1 MEKRTQ
7 IEARITESILRNVK
21 KLTFILSNFMYF
33 VVTFKYSFNR
43 NMQTTQK
50 SIFFTENSQFE
61 RKIPKILN
69 HKFRWVAFSRFR
81 YESKI
86 NFWQINSIFENLV
99 LRAAVQI
106 QQSIDS
112 ENCSSFCRWKI
123 QEFHIDFN
131 IVSIDTY

>member
-33 VVTFKYSFNR
+33 VVTYKYSFNR

-61 RKIPKILN
+61 RKILKILN
-69 HKFRWVAFSRFR
+69 HKFR
-81 YESKI
+81 
-86 NFWQINSIFENLV
+86 
-99 LRAAVQI
+99 
-106 QQSIDS
+106 
-112 ENCSSFCRWKI
+112 
-123 QEFHIDFN
+123 
-131 IVSIDTY
+131 

>member
-33 VVTFKYSFNR
+33 VVTYKYSFNR

-69 HKFRWVAFSRFR
+69 HKFR
-81 YESKI
+81 
-86 NFWQINSIFENLV
+86 
-99 LRAAVQI
+99 
-106 QQSIDS
+106 
-112 ENCSSFCRWKI
+112 
-123 QEFHIDFN
+123 
-131 IVSIDTY
+131 